1 MDYTLNI
8 LLDMKVN
15 LKIYEEYTIVSI
27 VYSFIKGC
35 EILDEYIAKEASKV
49 GYCC

>member
-1 MDYTLNI
+1 MGYTLNI

-35 EILDEYIAKEASKV
+35 ETIYGSYEKKAS
-49 GYCC
+49 